1 MSLICVLKFG
11 YNFNIP
17 EFRMAERPQN
27 AHVLSS
33 AQVLN
38 LERVASS
45 IRSKDHFHECLV
57 RFGYHLPSSKAS
69 ACTLKYLD
77 LVKARRVWC
86 PLTTDIRLKA
96 CPRQPPL
103 KVLLQ
108 LLAEMAEEDDI
119 ELGFSMTKIPDAGW
133 ILDVLSTYRPD
144 CYIFDKSYI
153 PGIEKPIEV
162 NNAGVQRTVDNADGF
177 WSGQPILNDL
187 KGKGAV
193 KSGYSVV
200 NKLAGDKIDD

>member
-1 MSLICVLKFG
+1 
-11 YNFNIP
+11 
-17 EFRMAERPQN
+17 
-27 AHVLSS
+27 
-33 AQVLN
+33 
-38 LERVASS
+38 
-45 IRSKDHFHECLV
+45 
-57 RFGYHLPSSKAS
+57 
-69 ACTLKYLD
+69 
-77 LVKARRVWC
+77 
-86 PLTTDIRLKA
+86 
-96 CPRQPPL
+96 
-103 KVLLQ
+103 
-108 LLAEMAEEDDI
+108 MAEEDDI

-162 NNAGVQRTVDNADGF
+162 NSAGVQRTVDNADGF

-187 KGKGAV
+187 KGKGTV